1 MRKLT
6 PLIFVATSLFALEA
20 AAQDWKKELAS
31 PLVRLAGRKML
42 IEQHELCAIP
52 SAQKEQLRPSSLQV
66 KTRSEA
72 PQGKFV
78 SRDNFVAITTAVA
91 LNVLA
96 QLGGAECKTLKAPIG
111 SADLEISIQMTEEGF
126 QVEYHDTRTG
136 QKSRNTTRWEQLFA
150 Q

>member
-1 MRKLT
+1 
-6 PLIFVATSLFALEA
+6 
-20 AAQDWKKELAS
+20 
-31 PLVRLAGRKML
+31 ML
-42 IEQHELCAIP
+42 IETHELCQIP
-52 SAQKEQLRPSSLQV
+52 SSRSRQQNQSTLQV

-72 PQGKFV
+72 PQGRLI

-91 LNVLA
+91 VTVLA

-111 SADLEISIQMTEEGF
+111 NADLEISIQMTTEGF

-136 QKSRNTTRWEQLFA
+136 QKSRNTTRWEQLFS

>member
-6 PLIFVATSLFALEA
+6 PLILVATSLFALEA
-20 AAQDWKKELAS
+20 AAQEWRKELAE
-31 PLVRLAGRKML
+31 PLVKLTSGKML
-42 IEQHELCAIP
+42 IETHELCQIP
-52 SAQKEQLRPSSLQV
+52 SSRSRQQKSTLQI

-72 PQGKFV
+72 PQGRLI
-78 SRDNFVAITTAVA
+78 SRDNFVAITTTVA
-91 LNVLA
+91 LDVLA

-111 SADLEISIQMTEEGF
+111 SADLEISIQMTAEGF
-126 QVEYHDTRTG
+126 QAEYHDTRTG